1 MWIRM
6 KTEVLPLNSGS
17 ITDNKATQ
25 DGGGVYVNSTSK
37 FNMSDASITGNSAGE
52 NGGGVY
58 VGGTISVGNKTIIND
73 NKGGTAQTAN
83 NVYLP
88 EGKTIDARYS
98 LSKDSDIGVTTTADL
113 SQPGSYVSIATWTDT
128 YLSLI
133 HI

>member
-6 KTEVLPLNSGS
+6 KNRSFTLNSGS

-98 LSKDSDIGVTTTADL
+98 LSKDSDIGCDYNGGPLLT
-113 SQPGSYVSIATWTDT
+113 G
-128 YLSLI
+128 
-133 HI
+133 